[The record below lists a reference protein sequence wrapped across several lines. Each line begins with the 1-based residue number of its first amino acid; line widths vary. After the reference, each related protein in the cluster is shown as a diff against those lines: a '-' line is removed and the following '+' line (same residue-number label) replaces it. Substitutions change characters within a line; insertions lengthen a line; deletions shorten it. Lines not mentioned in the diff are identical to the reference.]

1 MNIIELQDNLKDL
14 PDRVLMQ
21 EMQMP
26 TGNMP
31 QFLVLSE
38 LTRRRRMREDYNRQM
53 AADMPTVAEEVI
65 TAAGVSP
72 SGITAVV
79 RNMAPNSSIAQN
91 TGADMAVQREPTRAP
106 QMMAEG
112 GILSMANGGG
122 IRSGTIT
129 NAIANLKINFPELYE
144 QHKNEPEILEQL
156 ALSKLEGK
164 DKRIAETELAFSQV
178 ERFADPD
185 QSFAEDIGTFDFTDK
200 AAPFKPTASMF
211 KMDDSGAKRGLDNR
225 FFDSLKRFDQSFL
238 ADTFL
243 NDTDPN
249 SLMYS
254 PAQPGQYKYQGN
266 MFTLNPDGSMV
277 SEAGIP
283 VGEEGKA
290 AILAANLPKVP
301 IPNYGEQD
309 KLPVGAI
316 EQDFAS
322 LIADDSDGTPVEP
335 LDLYN
340 LPQSII
346 DARKMPAP
354 ELNFTEDPNI
364 LGGFDDD
371 MTPVGDMSSAISEV
385 ITPEFDDYF
394 QSPLL
399 EYPKKSDTAPNLNVD
414 ETPQEAQA
422 RIDAQIERDGYI
434 AAARA
439 EAEAKDNSIS
449 IMNREASLDQPNQ
462 FPLFT
467 SDNLP
472 SELEQSAAPP
482 AKSGEYGLGMLD
494 ILSDLNPF
502 QGDRRIGSDI
512 TDLVPENIQD
522 QIDTQID
529 TLQEGAGLIM
539 DNAGVVGDVLKDT
552 IEMQKLRSEA
562 KTERDGYVAA
572 ARDEVEA
579 EAAAKDA
586 PSSAL
591 NNISLG
597 SEEAGGGA
605 LSGDLTEFASKKDTS
620 IAPLGDKVVKT
631 TTTSAT
637 GDDSA
642 TGYSD
647 PLRSRIQRML
657 DEREKSQESDKWLAL
672 AQTGMALM
680 SSDSPTLAGAIGE
693 AGLMGLRSL
702 SEARQQYDDDIL
714 DLMNMQYKLD
724 VLDQESTTGGLT
736 ASNVFNALDDLR
748 DYKSDLQKQL
758 LDLED
763 VTKYTTMTEDTK
775 EQEKLRIQGEIFRTN
790 LRMGKL
796 RKSVGLGNVQQAANS
811 FDVTGGTQT
820 QSGLDL
826 GTAVS

>member
-14 PDRVLMQ
+14 PDNVLMQ

-38 LTRRRRMREDYNRQM
+38 LKRRKRMRDEYQRQQ
-53 AADMPTVAEEVI
+53 AVDMPTVAEEVM
-65 TAAGVSP
+65 TAAGAPQGGLTS
-72 SGITAVV
+72 IA

-91 TGADMAVQREPTRAP
+91 TGESQAVPVQPTRAP

-122 IRSGTIT
+122 IRSGTII
-129 NAIANLKINFPELYE
+129 NAIANLKTNFPELYE

-211 KMDDSGAKRGLDNR
+211 KMDDSGAERGLDNR

-254 PAQPGQYKYQGN
+254 PAQPGQYKYQGT
-266 MFTLNPDGSMV
+266 MFTLNPDGSMI

-283 VGEEGKA
+283 VNDAGKA

-354 ELNFTEDPNI
+354 ELNFTEDPTI

-371 MTPVGDMSSAISEV
+371 MTPVGDMSSEISEV

-449 IMNREASLDQPNQ
+449 TMNREASLDQPNQ

-502 QGDRRIGSDI
+502 QGDRRIGNDI

-579 EAAAKDA
+579 AAKDA
-586 PSSAL
+586 QSSAL

-657 DEREKSQESDKWLAL
+657 DEREKSLESDKWLAL

-680 SSDSPTLAGAIGE
+680 SSENPTLAGAIGE

-724 VLDQESTTGGLT
+724 VLDEESKTSGLT
-736 ASNVFNALDDLR
+736 PSNIIDGLDDLR

-763 VTKYTTMTEDTK
+763 ATKYTTMTEDTK
-775 EQEKLRIQGEIFRTN
+775 EREKLRIQGEIFRTN
-790 LRMGKL
+790 LQMSKL
-796 RKSVGLGNVQQAANS
+796 RKSVGLGNVEQTGNS

-820 QSGLDL
+820 QTGLDL
-826 GTAVS
+826 GAPVS